1 MLNSNNGS
9 RSSLAG
15 STEFVRWAGI
25 RVSSDFFG
33 RTGRGG
39 CGLAELTNPSFNAEQ
54 LLCQWQQ
61 NQAEWLDQ
69 EAETIRNGLLQDL
82 FAVRRKLEL
91 LDGQAT
97 DCLVDFEHLYH
108 SLKHLADRL
117 SSPYIHD
124 SFPLA
129 IQHTVSIWDKTL
141 PLKLYLPVHWPEEP
155 VVVTSLVLSILDKVL
170 HSLEATPPAPQ
181 HCLIYLAEATEG
193 KQLIL
198 QANHCNAI
206 PPLLTELCQSDEWLF
221 RLHTFQIVT
230 GGKTICL
237 AGDSS
242 LKVQLTW

>member
-1 MLNSNNGS
+1 M
-9 RSSLAG
+9 R
-15 STEFVRWAGI
+15 
-25 RVSSDFFG
+25 
-33 RTGRGG
+33 
-39 CGLAELTNPSFNAEQ
+39 EQ

-129 IQHTVSIWDKTL
+129 IQHTVSIWGQNATVKALFTS
-141 PLKLYLPVHWPEEP
+141 PLARGTCRSH
-155 VVVTSLVLSILDKVL
+155 
-170 HSLEATPPAPQ
+170 
-181 HCLIYLAEATEG
+181 
-193 KQLIL
+193 
-198 QANHCNAI
+198 I
-206 PPLLTELCQSDEWLF
+206 PGT
-221 RLHTFQIVT
+221 V
-230 GGKTICL
+230 
-237 AGDSS
+237 DSG
-242 LKVQLTW
+242 